1 MTIGKFRYPYL
12 FPQTSDKY
20 SMNANLDIIAKEL
33 YGKIQTRFNDI
44 KIGDENATV
53 LSKKEDIPRARFFEF
68 EYKEDGA
75 PLGTITITLD
85 EDEGVVVQVS
95 GDLVN
100 DRNDTSRNG
109 AYKFL
114 RSFRQ
119 FAKDRLLNFDVQNI
133 GKSNL
138 DKRDYQYQAKRKEL
152 PVMAQE
158 PIMENKMYGTNRISY
173 QDLGEARLIVK
184 HSQPINI
191 DLPAGRTM
199 HIEGIYIENA
209 MGERFLYPVKHLNG
223 ARALAE
229 HIKHGGTPYDNIGK
243 HITSLSEELAS
254 LRKFKNY
261 VNRQEQLSE
270 AMSNVTIRVADR
282 MDNIKETILKL
293 QRSAYYEE
301 FVESFEAQEEQM
313 IPEEIQNDLIDRLTI
328 RTFNEELKSVF
339 PYIYKFIDESELP
352 VVELNAD
359 DMLGQDD
366 VDEDAG
372 VEQFAGKSNEV
383 FDPETAF
390 ESVLEKIVSEDK
402 DELFSPNPGA
412 KNRAV
417 SELNDLLS
425 GDLSGGEAGVLALKG
440 IIDDPELI
448 EKIEVLE
455 TDEEIRAELKDY
467 ILDKD
472 PALLKVLSNLDRD
485 EANLEPAEPTAPAP
499 AEPAAAAEPMAEP
512 MAEPPAAD
520 AGLPENPPP
529 PAPVAEDTDLPFDPD
544 PTPSKKVTPGKF
556 GQGHSQAKHLAQKGL
571 KGAID
576 KAKKAGATLDTKLSI
591 GGKSMTLHDAIK
603 ECGMTAMECG
613 FDEPEEPGLPAMLK
627 YISGFYNKEEG
638 NFPLGG
644 QRIKIKVKKAFEDGE
659 FGDAGDQDLMKVLKF
674 IDMKDPSGDEHSN
687 IVRLAG
693 IKKNPDSPN
702 FDVSALEDQMGQLT
716 LQVNE
721 AVAPSGSPDYQ
732 KGFQDGVASST
743 VSKPEVAPAV
753 AQAQAASNTQAAA
766 PVAAP
771 AASDDPA
778 PSATTTTTPKNRD
791 TMTFGQAFADARKN
805 KEQTFTWKGKN
816 YGTQMGTQ
824 AQGSQATTQQPQTAY
839 RDPDAKG
846 QGGQNALWL
855 NQKFPKAQIGQE
867 YWVKGTRYE
876 RQADGWYRS
885 FERSDWFGKAA
896 NKMASQLGYTG
907 PADDKSV
914 GAWVA
919 KNRPAQA
926 VATPASPEEIPQY
939 SESKESVGYDEV
951 QRLVSLVHH
960 R

>member
-1 MTIGKFRYPYL
+1 
-12 FPQTSDKY
+12 
-20 SMNANLDIIAKEL
+20 MNANLDIIAKEL

-499 AEPAAAAEPMAEP
+499 A
-512 MAEPPAAD
+512 
-520 AGLPENPPP
+520 
-529 PAPVAEDTDLPFDPD
+529 
-544 PTPSKKVTPGKF
+544 
-556 GQGHSQAKHLAQKGL
+556 
-571 KGAID
+571 
-576 KAKKAGATLDTKLSI
+576 GATLDTKLSI